1 METITLPDFAGMH
14 SPDAQSARAIDILQL
29 PLDERVLA
37 VGFNTLVYKPRAGDD
52 KGALVINLATLQRMR
67 LHKLR
72 AEIVKNALDI
82 RYHGPSDPSC
92 EAPLQEYGGYFYV

>member
-1 METITLPDFAGMH
+1 MRGY
-14 SPDAQSARAIDILQL
+14 DAQSARAIDILQL

-37 VGFNTLVYKPRAGDD
+37 VGFNTLVYKPKAGVD

-72 AEIVKNALDI
+72 AEIVKHVLDM

-92 EAPLQEYGGYFYV
+92 EAPLQEYGTHFFQYCFPLED